1 MFAIDFSHNSEAER
15 QSVAVRDSL
24 LGSGY
29 EGIIV
34 VRIMFALNRMDAAE
48 VTEVTGAPL
57 AFHAAVVE
65 VRGHPPMRLLP
76 DLPTASF

>member
-1 MFAIDFSHNSEAER
+1 MFAMDFSHNSEAER

-24 LGSGY
+24 LCSGY

-34 VRIMFALNRMDAAE
+34 ARIMFALNRMYAAE

-57 AFHAAVVE
+57 PFQAAVVG
-65 VRGHPPMRLLP
+65 VKDIHQ
-76 DLPTASF
+76 